1 MTDFIKT
8 IVITGPTAT
17 GKTALAVRLARLYHG
32 EIVSVD
38 SRQVY
43 RGMDLGTGKDLD
55 EYGEIPYHL
64 IDVADPAVEEYNL
77 ARFCRD
83 AHTAVAEIAAR
94 GRTPFLCG
102 GTALYLAAL
111 LEGYRLPGGKLPRR
125 DSGMPRVRQQAEAEP
140 SYEPPFRIEPL
151 ILGVYYPR
159 AEVRARIERRLDD
172 RLTSGLVDEVRQL
185 HEERGVSYDKL
196 ESFGLEYREIARYLR
211 GGVFAPGHA
220 RHFARPDP
228 TVRQAAGYLLPQ
240 TGAAGAPDPLAQS
253 GTGPRPRRPHRSVS
267 RRPAAAG
274 AGVPA
279 LRHLL
284 RPARSQRPGAGA
296 LTRRRRTHFPIG
308 SAQGVSHRSSRS
320 RSARTAPPDAEAE
333 SRLK

>member
-140 SYEPPFRIEPL
+140 SYEPPFRIKPL

-211 GGVFAPGHA
+211 GECSLLAMHDTLLDRIRQFAKRQDIFFRKLERQGHRIHWLKA
-220 RHFARPDP
+220 GRDPDP
-228 TVRQAAGYLLPQ
+228 GVLIEAFLDDQPLPEPAFRLCD
-240 TGAAGAPDPLAQS
+240 TFYGRRDPN
-253 GTGPRPRRPHRSVS
+253 
-267 RRPAAAG
+267 
-274 AGVPA
+274 
-279 LRHLL
+279 
-284 RPARSQRPGAGA
+284 AREPER
-296 LTRRRRTHFPIG
+296 
-308 SAQGVSHRSSRS
+308 
-320 RSARTAPPDAEAE
+320 
-333 SRLK
+333 